1 MNNRQSFLVDNL
13 DTILDDNTVAV
24 IGLGG
29 GGSQI
34 VQQLAHIGFKRY
46 ILCDYDILEDT
57 NLNRTVGA
65 KHNDV
70 EVGSSKMSIAV
81 RLIRGI
87 LPDAE
92 ITKVNSRFQESP
104 DEIGQAQVIFGS
116 LDGLRNRNELEK
128 FARRKRIPYIDI
140 GMDVTKPSGIPVMRG
155 QVIAS
160 LPDHPCM
167 WCFEFITEEELNKE
181 AAAYNQAGI
190 RPQVIWP
197 NGILAST
204 AVHIAMNLLTNWTGR
219 IDRQTLYYE
228 YDGNKGTL
236 RPHVHYEMHMAR
248 ECNHHNYGL

>member
-1 MNNRQSFLVDNL
+1 MENNRQSFLGDNL
-13 DTILDDNTVAV
+13 DEILKRTIVGV

-46 ILCDYDILEDT
+46 ILCDYDVLEDT

-65 KHNDV
+65 RMEDV
-70 EVGSSKMSIAV
+70 KKKNSKMSIAV

-92 ITKVNSRFQESP
+92 ITELNSKFQLAPE
-104 DEIGQAQVIFGS
+104 ELGKANIIFGC
-116 LDGLRNRNELEK
+116 LDHLRNREQLEN
-128 FARRKRIPYIDI
+128 FARRKKIPYVDI
-140 GMDVTKPSGIPVMRG
+140 GMDVTKPSGLPIMRG

-160 LPDHPCM
+160 LPDMPCM
-167 WCFEFITEEELNKE
+167 WCFGFINQEELDKE
-181 AAAYNQAGI
+181 DAAYGEAGI

-204 AVHIAMNLLTNWTGR
+204 AIHIAVNLLTNWTGR
-219 IDRQTLYYE
+219 MDRQPLYYE

-236 RPHVHYEMHMAR
+236 RPHIHYEMNKNKKC
-248 ECNHHNYGL
+248 EHHRY